1 MLGAVLAVLSAATFA
16 LNNVAA
22 RRGVVTGTP
31 IQGMAVTIPL
41 GVVCFL
47 PVAILSTA
55 VAGLPPFTPQAIAWL
70 AVVGLLHFVG
80 GRYCNYRASQLAG
93 VNLTAPVIQLQV
105 IVTLVLAV
113 AVLHEP
119 FTVLQLI
126 GSVVMVVGS
135 LVTQQPAHAV
145 RGGEAAKFNPQRGA
159 GFLFAALAALAYG
172 TTPIMVRSALA
183 GAGPFSGILGAL
195 IAYGAATLAVA
206 FALSSAALRRNV
218 MALKR
223 DNLPWFVYSGV
234 FVALAQGLHY
244 SALAVAPILLVA
256 PVMQT
261 GLLFR
266 LLFSLAINRD
276 YEVFGWAVILGTAVS
291 LLGAC
296 VVSLD
301 SEVVMTAV
309 SLPEALAAVLGRR
322 L

>member
-1 MLGAVLAVLSAATFA
+1 M
-16 LNNVAA
+16 
-22 RRGVVTGTP
+22 
-31 IQGMAVTIPL
+31 
-41 GVVCFL
+41 
-47 PVAILSTA
+47 
-55 VAGLPPFTPQAIAWL
+55 
-70 AVVGLLHFVG
+70 
-80 GRYCNYRASQLAG
+80 
-93 VNLTAPVIQLQV
+93 
-105 IVTLVLAV
+105 
-113 AVLHEP
+113 
-119 FTVLQLI
+119 
-126 GSVVMVVGS
+126 
-135 LVTQQPAHAV
+135 
-145 RGGEAAKFNPQRGA
+145 RGGEAAKFNPHRGA

-223 DNLPWFVYSGV
+223 DNLPWFVYSGI
-234 FVALAQGLHY
+234 FVAMAQGLHY

-301 SEVVMTAV
+301 SEVVMMAV
-309 SLPEALAAVLGRR
+309 SLPDALAAVLGRR

>member
-31 IQGMAVTIPL
+31 IQGMAVTVPL

-47 PVAILSTA
+47 PFAILSTA

-145 RGGEAAKFNPQRGA
+145 RGGEAAKFNPRRGA
-159 GFLFAALAALAYG
+159 GFLSQRSRPSPMARRRSWCAPRSLARG
-172 TTPIMVRSALA
+172 
-183 GAGPFSGILGAL
+183 
-195 IAYGAATLAVA
+195 
-206 FALSSAALRRNV
+206 SSAAF
-218 MALKR
+218 
-223 DNLPWFVYSGV
+223 W
-234 FVALAQGLHY
+234 
-244 SALAVAPILLVA
+244 AP
-256 PVMQT
+256 
-261 GLLFR
+261 
-266 LLFSLAINRD
+266 
-276 YEVFGWAVILGTAVS
+276 
-291 LLGAC
+291 
-296 VVSLD
+296 
-301 SEVVMTAV
+301 
-309 SLPEALAAVLGRR
+309 
-322 L
+322 

>member
-1 MLGAVLAVLSAATFA
+1 MLAVLLAATFA

-31 IQGMAVTIPL
+31 IQGVAVTIPL
-41 GVVCFL
+41 GVVFFL
-47 PVAILSTA
+47 PFAILEHCRCRPAA
-55 VAGLPPFTPQAIAWL
+55 VHAASDAWL
-70 AVVGLLHFVG
+70 AVVGLLHFFG

-93 VNLTAPVIQLQV
+93 VNLSAPVIHLQV

-119 FTVLQLI
+119 FTVVQLI
-126 GSVVMVVGS
+126 GSVVMVLGS

-172 TTPIMVRSALA
+172 TTPTARSALA
-183 GAGPFSGILGAL
+183 GAGPLSGILGAL

-223 DNLPWFVYSGV
+223 DNLPWFVYSASSSPWRKACTTGRSQWLRSCWWRRCCRRGCCSV
-234 FVALAQGLHY
+234 FSSPSPSTATMRC
-244 SALAVAPILLVA
+244 SAG
-256 PVMQT
+256 Q
-261 GLLFR
+261 
-266 LLFSLAINRD
+266 
-276 YEVFGWAVILGTAVS
+276 
-291 LLGAC
+291 
-296 VVSLD
+296 
-301 SEVVMTAV
+301 
-309 SLPEALAAVLGRR
+309 
-322 L
+322 